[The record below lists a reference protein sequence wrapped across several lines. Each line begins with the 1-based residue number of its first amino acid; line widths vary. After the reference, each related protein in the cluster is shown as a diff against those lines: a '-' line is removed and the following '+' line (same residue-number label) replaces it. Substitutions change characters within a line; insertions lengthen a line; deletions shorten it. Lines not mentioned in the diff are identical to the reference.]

1 MAMIQ
6 ASCLYKS
13 YGDVR
18 VLNNIDL
25 SIRKKEIVAITGP
38 SGAGK
43 TTLLNIL
50 GTLDTPDQ
58 NPESQVLVNGTD
70 VLKLTGNTLAKFRNE
85 QLGFVFQSH
94 QLLPE
99 FTALENVCIPALIKK
114 TSKSKAEQQA
124 QKLLEYLG
132 LSDRANHRPNM
143 LSGGEQ
149 QRVAMARALI
159 NKPALLLADEPSG
172 NLDSKTAE
180 QLHRLLLEVR
190 DNFDQTIVL
199 VTHNSELAAISD
211 RTLSLVDGQ
220 WV

>member
-1 MAMIQ
+1 MIK
-6 ASCLYKS
+6 AHSLNKS
-13 YGDVR
+13 YGDLK
-18 VLNNIDL
+18 VLSEIDL
-25 SIRKKEIVAITGP
+25 TIEKKEIVAITGP

-50 GTLDTPDQ
+50 GTLDKPDLGPQ
-58 NPESQVLVNGTD
+58 TKIVVNNIEVLN
-70 VLKLTGNTLAKFRNE
+70 LKGDSLAKFRNE

-99 FTALENVCIPALIKK
+99 FSSLENICIPAFIKK
-114 TSKSKAEQQA
+114 TSKSEATKQA
-124 QKLLEYLG
+124 LELLDYLG
-132 LSDRANHRPNM
+132 LANRAHHKPNM

-159 NKPALLLADEPSG
+159 NKPSVLLADEPSG

-180 QLHRLLLEVR
+180 QLHKLLLDVR

-199 VTHNSELAAISD
+199 VTHNRELAAISD
-211 RTLSLVDGQ
+211 RTLRLVDGQ
-220 WV
+220 WQ

>member
-1 MAMIQ
+1 MIV
-6 ASCLYKS
+6 ANRINKS
-13 YGDVR
+13 YGDLK
-18 VLNNIDL
+18 VLSEIDL
-25 SIRKKEIVAITGP
+25 TIQKKEIVAITGP

-50 GTLDTPDQ
+50 GTLDKPDLGPQ
-58 NPESQVLVNGTD
+58 SKIIVNDIEVLNLEGD
-70 VLKLTGNTLAKFRNE
+70 SLAKFRNE

-99 FTALENVCIPALIKK
+99 FSALENVCIPAFIKK
-114 TSKSKAEQQA
+114 TSKLEATKQA
-124 QKLLEYLG
+124 LELLDYLG
-132 LSDRANHRPNM
+132 LANRAHHKPNM

-159 NKPALLLADEPSG
+159 NKPSVLLADEPSG

-180 QLHRLLLEVR
+180 QLHKLLLDVR

-199 VTHNSELAAISD
+199 VTHNRDLAAISD
-211 RTLSLVDGQ
+211 RTLRLVDGQ
-220 WV
+220 WQ

>member
-1 MAMIQ
+1 MIK
-6 ASCLYKS
+6 AHSLNKS
-13 YGDVR
+13 YGDLK
-18 VLNNIDL
+18 VLSEIDL
-25 SIRKKEIVAITGP
+25 TIEKKEIVAITGP

-50 GTLDTPDQ
+50 GTLDKPDLGPQ
-58 NPESQVLVNGTD
+58 TKIVVNNIEVLN
-70 VLKLTGNTLAKFRNE
+70 LKGDSLAKFRNE

-99 FTALENVCIPALIKK
+99 FSALENICIPAFIKK
-114 TSKSKAEQQA
+114 TSKSEATKQA
-124 QKLLEYLG
+124 LELLDYLG
-132 LSDRANHRPNM
+132 LANRAHHKPNM

-159 NKPALLLADEPSG
+159 NKPSVLLADEPSG

-180 QLHRLLLEVR
+180 QLHKLLLDVR

-199 VTHNSELAAISD
+199 VTHNRELAAISD
-211 RTLSLVDGQ
+211 RTLRLVDGQ
-220 WV
+220 WQ

>member
-1 MAMIQ
+1 MIK
-6 ASCLYKS
+6 ARSLNKS
-13 YGDVR
+13 YGDLK
-18 VLNNIDL
+18 VLSGIDL
-25 SIRKKEIVAITGP
+25 TIEKKEIVAITGP

-50 GTLDTPDQ
+50 GTLDKA
-58 NPESQVLVNGTD
+58 ELGSQTEVVINGTE
-70 VLKLTGNTLAKFRNE
+70 VLKLKGDSLAKFRNE

-99 FTALENVCIPALIKK
+99 FSALENICIPAFIKK
-114 TSKSKAEQQA
+114 TSKLEATQQA
-124 QKLLEYLG
+124 LELLDYLG
-132 LSDRANHRPNM
+132 LANRAHHKPNM

-159 NKPALLLADEPSG
+159 NKPSVLLADEPSG

-180 QLHRLLLEVR
+180 QLHKLLLDVR

-199 VTHNSELAAISD
+199 VTHNRDLAAISD
-211 RTLSLVDGQ
+211 RTLRLVDGQ
-220 WV
+220 WQ